1 MPLLALE
8 PCLYPNDLF
17 ELPACD
23 TTGSERWWVLHT
35 RPRAEKALARQCLG
49 RQLPFYL
56 PLHQKKWRASGRM
69 QQSFL
74 PLFPGYV
81 FLRGD
86 ELARYAALETNLVAN
101 VIAVSD
107 QAQLHEDLVQV
118 NRLIDSGSALTP
130 EERLQPGARVRVIHG
145 TLAGLEGKVLRREKN
160 CRIFIEVR
168 FLQRGVSAEIESW
181 MIEPV

>member
-8 PCLYPNDLF
+8 PFLYPNDLF
-17 ELPACD
+17 DLPALD
-23 TTGSERWWVLHT
+23 AERPERWWVLHT

-56 PLHQKKWRASGRM
+56 PLHQKKWRSGGRL
-69 QQSFL
+69 QESFL

-86 ELARYAALETNLVAN
+86 ELVRYAALETNLVAN
-101 VIAVSD
+101 VIPVAD

-118 NRLIDSGSALTP
+118 NRLIDSGSPLTP
-130 EERLQPGARVRVIHG
+130 EERLQPGAKVRVMHG
-145 TLAGLEGKVLRREKN
+145 TLAGLEGRVLRREKN

-168 FLQRGVSAEIESW
+168 FL
-181 MIEPV
+181 

>member
-1 MPLLALE
+1 
-8 PCLYPNDLF
+8 
-17 ELPACD
+17 
-23 TTGSERWWVLHT
+23 
-35 RPRAEKALARQCLG
+35 
-49 RQLPFYL
+49 
-56 PLHQKKWRASGRM
+56 
-69 QQSFL
+69 
-74 PLFPGYV
+74 
-81 FLRGD
+81 LRGD

-130 EERLQPGARVRVIHG
+130 EERLQPGAKVRVIHG